1 MQTVPPVHYSDL
13 QLLHNLFCSEADDI
27 SIYDPDNRLRSV
39 TGITVSGQSSR
50 FNLSANGKGI
60 HNSMQFYFGNKQWK
74 TGKQYIYINN
84 PDGTMR
90 WILPAQTR
98 NTPHLALY
106 NASTWKA
113 KLYKLASAVLFKVG
127 KGHWLASGSFYV
139 EQNTAESVE
148 RKYGI
153 NAGEAY
159 ALFTGTRGNTRK
171 VVMALGRKK
180 ITHFIKIAVS
190 EKSKQLINNES
201 IMLREL
207 SKYDFTTLSLPRVAD
222 PRISGSARL
231 TNVKPAATISAQRI
245 NDIHIRTLT
254 ELYTVN
260 HENKPVFDCAAWAA
274 IANNMEWMQRE
285 HELNNGLDELKT
297 RRIIHLLRKL
307 YNSLPLEAI
316 IPVSVSHGDFTPW
329 NMYCDDHRLYVYDWE
344 LSSNGIPM
352 LFDLYHFILQS
363 QVLIHHREYAA
374 IRKSMNETLAQHNV
388 QRLVNKYDI
397 DIELHY
403 KLYLLFTVSFYLRL
417 YISEN
422 ELLTQAH
429 WMVDTWMD
437 ALEDV
442 NSSR

>member
-1 MQTVPPVHYSDL
+1 MQTVPVHYSDL
-13 QLLHNLFCSEADDI
+13 QLLHNLFCNETDEL
-27 SIYDPDNRLRSV
+27 SIYDPDRRLKSV
-39 TGITVSGQSSR
+39 EEITVSTQNSR
-50 FNLSANGKGI
+50 FNLSANGTGI
-60 HNSMQFYFGNKQWK
+60 HQAMQFYFGNAGWEN
-74 TGKQYIYINN
+74 GKQYIYINN

-90 WILPAQTR
+90 WIIPAGTHS
-98 NTPHLALY
+98 TPHLALY

-113 KLYKLASAVLFKVG
+113 RLYRIASKALFKIG

-139 EQNTAESVE
+139 EQNTVNSVE

-153 NAGEAY
+153 NTGDAY

-171 VVMALGRKK
+171 VVVALGKKK

-190 EKSKQLINNES
+190 EQSKQLVNNES

-207 SKYDFTTLSLPRVAD
+207 SKYDFTALSLPRIAD
-222 PRISGSARL
+222 PRINGSARL
-231 TNVKPAATISAQRI
+231 TNVKPAVTISAQRI
-245 NDIHIRTLT
+245 SDIHIRTLT
-254 ELYTVN
+254 ELYAVN
-260 HENKPVFDCAAWAA
+260 HENKPVFDCAAWVS

-297 RRIIHLLRKL
+297 RRIIHLLRRL

-316 IPVSVSHGDFTPW
+316 IPVSVAHGDFTPW

-352 LFDLYHFILQS
+352 LFDFYHFIMQS
-363 QVLIHHREYAA
+363 QVLIHHLDYPA
-374 IRKSMNETLAQHNV
+374 IRKIMNDTLVQHNV
-388 QRLVNKYDI
+388 QRLVNRYDI
-397 DIELHY
+397 DTELHY
-403 KLYLLFTVSFYLRL
+403 KLYLLFTVSHYLRL
-417 YISEN
+417 YIGEN
-422 ELLTQAH
+422 ELLTQSH

-437 ALEDV
+437 ALEEV